1 MLKRFIKKKIN
12 IMKLILTII
21 TVIFFLDLDAQNK
34 GMQFRELDSNYVIT
48 PDNIAINFIN
58 NFSVE
63 FWMKPN
69 KTEMW
74 AVLLQEGVCTAGTFS
89 YHIGINPD
97 STLSFTFNCTG
108 NCNNTKS
115 YKCDT
120 KLHPGVCLHVAV
132 TYSSSGIK
140 IYFNGVLQPGHYSI
154 GSFCNNLEQTA
165 DPLRIGCY
173 KYYNGSLG
181 AWYDGMLDELRLW
194 SKVLTPSEILSN
206 YTDTLTG
213 NETDLRLYYKFNE
226 NIQGPG
232 MTIVNSAATGSA
244 LNGNTFS
251 ESATSPYPI
260 TPCFLY
266 HNCNFHPLIVTDGSP
281 TICQGEDV
289 LLSSS
294 SQASTHTYQWFLNS
308 LPIAGQTGADF
319 VATSS
324 GSYSFVADSLG
335 CVEASNVVNV
345 VVNPLPTVTL
355 NPLPTYIIYSA
366 PGISMTGNPVGG
378 IFSGVGVSGNIFN
391 ASIAGL
397 GTHVVNYSFTNAN
410 NCTGTASSS
419 TLVYD
424 TTGIVC
430 TTYLDTITT
439 WTYDTAHI
447 VVADTNYI
455 TITDTIHLSVT
466 DTIYNIITDTI
477 QLVITDT
484 IYHTITDTIF
494 TSVADTLVINAVLTG
509 VAPPNNINILQ
520 IYPNPAL
527 TYIIIDNGN
536 FSSMNGY
543 TVRIDNDISQTVFTS
558 LVNQQSFYI
567 DLSTWTGNGLYF
579 VYVIDDFGNIIVTRK
594 IILQ

>member
-1 MLKRFIKKKIN
+1 MRI
-12 IMKLILTII
+12 ILTII
-21 TVIFFLDLDAQNK
+21 TVLFFSNLVAQNK

-48 PDNIAINFIN
+48 PDNSAINFMN

-120 KLHPGVCLHVAV
+120 KLNPGVCLHVAV

-140 IYFNGVLQPGHYSI
+140 IYFNGVLQPGHYAI
-154 GSFCNNLEQTA
+154 GSFCNNLEQSI

-181 AWYDGMLDELRLW
+181 GWYDGMLDELRLW
-194 SKVLTPSEILSN
+194 SKVLTPYEILSN
-206 YTDTLTG
+206 YKDTLIG
-213 NETDLRLYYKFNE
+213 NETGLRLYYKFDE
-226 NIQGPG
+226 NTQGPG
-232 MTIVNSAATGSA
+232 MTVVNSAATGSA
-244 LNGNTFS
+244 LNGSTFS
-251 ESATSPYPI
+251 ESTTSPFPI
-260 TPCFLY
+260 NPCFLY
-266 HNCNFHPLIVTDGSP
+266 LNCNFHPLIVTDGSP
-281 TICQGEDV
+281 IICQGEDV

-294 SQASTHTYQWFLNS
+294 SQVSSVAYQWFLNG
-308 LPIAGQTGADF
+308 LLITGQTSASLI
-319 VATSS
+319 ATSS
-324 GSYSFVADSLG
+324 GNYSFVADSLG
-335 CVEASNVVNV
+335 CVEVSNIVNV
-345 VVNPLPTVTL
+345 VVNPSPTVTL
-355 NPLPTYIIYSA
+355 NPLPTHIINSA
-366 PGISMTGNPVGG
+366 PGISMTGTPAGG
-378 IFSGVGVSGNIFN
+378 IFSGVGVSGNIFT
-391 ASIAGL
+391 ASTAGL
-397 GTHVVNYSFTNAN
+397 GAHIVSYSITNAY

-424 TTGIVC
+424 TTGVVC
-430 TTYLDTITT
+430 TTYLDTVIT
-439 WTYDTAHI
+439 WIYDTAHI
-447 VVADTNYI
+447 IVADTNYI
-455 TITDTIHLSVT
+455 TITDTIHLSIT
-466 DTIYNIITDTI
+466 DTVYNIITDTV
-477 QLVITDT
+477 QLL
-484 IYHTITDTIF
+484 ITDTIF
-494 TSVADTLVINAVLTG
+494 TSVADTLIINAVLTG

-520 IYPNPAL
+520 IYPNPAS

-558 LVNQQSFYI
+558 LVNQQYFYI
-567 DLSTWTGNGLYF
+567 DLSTWTGNGLYY
-579 VYVIDDFGNIIVTRK
+579 VYLIDDFGNIIITRK
-594 IILQ
+594 IVLQ